1 MNPRR
6 RITDLMLQTE
16 DLEKVHATGFDLQ
29 DVKIAFN
36 HDIKVNVAG
45 IEIDAK
51 EGEIMNLPRYVATV
65 LEDEKHGQIQE
76 MDMVVELKQAIV
88 KENVQGEF
96 ELATL
101 DEHFYIK
108 LKAYMKKLPESDFD
122 KVESMLNS
130 LLRKRHGK
138 IVHLA
143 DSSKLTAELSSK
155 MTVEEREFYN
165 NLHNI
170 SADFTKQILGEKK

>member
-1 MNPRR
+1 
-6 RITDLMLQTE
+6 MLQTE

-88 KENVQGEF
+88 KENVQGASSRRF
-96 ELATL
+96 GQ
-101 DEHFYIK
+101 H
-108 LKAYMKKLPESDFD
+108 SDKSRFCPC
-122 KVESMLNS
+122 VE
-130 LLRKRHGK
+130 R
-138 IVHLA
+138 
-143 DSSKLTAELSSK
+143 
-155 MTVEEREFYN
+155 
-165 NLHNI
+165 
-170 SADFTKQILGEKK
+170 